1 MGVCHHDEDYDDH
14 GDWKIKIIS
23 FFTEHESEHDHD
35 HDHEHEH
42 EHEHEHDHGDWK
54 IKLISFLLN
63 MNLSTSGILAM
74 TYIQFIF
81 QV

>member
-1 MGVCHHDEDYDDH
+1 MIMVIGKSRLEV
-14 GDWKIKIIS
+14 
-23 FFTEHESEHDHD
+23 
-35 HDHEHEH
+35 
-42 EHEHEHDHGDWK
+42 
-54 IKLISFLLN
+54 ISFLLN